1 MARNQREVEDALFQI
16 KNLEESLQRNAQG
29 ILSSTMKEEINSLV
43 KESLKEQDEV
53 EDEEEVDV
61 DIEDTDTDNEEGDD
75 DQEYDMD
82 DMDDTEMMGQIDL
95 PSDDDTVDLTQAS
108 DTEVLRV
115 FRAMGDN
122 DGVVV
127 KRDDN
132 MIHLSDNENNAEY
145 IIQLAESMMDDG
157 ELKEFGKSEF
167 DMYSHHFGDDDEF
180 SFEDEEEDDFSF
192 EDEEE
197 DDYGLGIPDDMP
209 AYKTKYRYSDE
220 DTMGF
225 EDDEEEDFS
234 FGDDDLMMKGG
245 YGAKKSRGDS
255 DETSETIYE
264 LELDDMGL
272 KDGKTSKFSLS
283 EFDDFS
289 MEDDFS
295 FGDDEEFEGDYD
307 YREFDEEMMTSPI
320 EGEAQTSQTQ
330 KTPTPMQES
339 KGRFKAKGTGM
350 GNASKFKYDKKPNMG
365 GGFKTVKRNANKT
378 MGTGKA
384 KFEYKEEVNGEGFGK
399 KIGSKKMETKEAA
412 RTYGNGSK
420 SGRGLRK
427 GITPN
432 RNLTLENERELDL
445 LRNKNDEYRKALDL
459 FRSKLNEVAVFNSNL
474 AYATRLFTEH
484 STTKQEKINILRR
497 FDNVETLK
505 ESKNLYKNIKSELG
519 SDKPSEN
526 TITESVQRRVE
537 ITPSTGSA
545 VNLIESKT
553 YENPQ
558 FLRMKDL
565 MTKIK

>member
-16 KNLEESLQRNAQG
+16 KNLEESLKRNAQG

-53 EDEEEVDV
+53 EDEEEIDV
-61 DIEDTDTDNEEGDD
+61 DIEDTDIDNEEGTDD
-75 DQEYDMD
+75 DEYAMD
-82 DMDDTEMMGQIDL
+82 DMGDDEMMGQPVM

-108 DTEVLRV
+108 DAEVLRV

-132 MIHLSDNENNAEY
+132 MIHLSDNENDTEY
-145 IIQLAESMMDDG
+145 IIQLSESMMDDS

-167 DMYSHHFGDDDEF
+167 DMYSHHFGDGEDDDDDFENL
-180 SFEDEEEDDFSF
+180 SFDFEDEDEEEDFKGQRDILNY
-192 EDEEE
+192 EDRAVGRMLDNFGN
-197 DDYGLGIPDDMP
+197 DDY
-209 AYKTKYRYSDE
+209 DE
-220 DTMGF
+220 H
-225 EDDEEEDFS
+225 DDEELWNDESLAEEMETITMDN
-234 FGDDDLMMKGG
+234 GQTI
-245 YGAKKSRGDS
+245 SRPA
-255 DETSETIYE
+255 ETTENIYE
-264 LELDDMGL
+264 LELDDEDDMFS
-272 KDGKTSKFSLS
+272 GKTRKKI
-283 EFDDFS
+283 DF

-295 FGDDEEFEGDYD
+295 SEEYHQ
-307 YREFDEEMMTSPI
+307 MM
-320 EGEAQTSQTQ
+320 
-330 KTPTPMQES
+330 ES
-339 KGRFKAKGTGM
+339 KGFKAKGVGM
-350 GNASKFKYDKKPNMG
+350 GNASKYRMSKKPNMD
-365 GGFKTVKRNANKT
+365 GGFKTVKKNANKT

-384 KFEYKEEVNGEGFGK
+384 KFEYKEGENLDGEFK
-399 KIGSKKMETKEAA
+399 VKPSMRKSEFKEAS
-412 RTYGNGSK
+412 RTLGNGRSWGK
-420 SGRGLRK
+420 SGVDKRRTAPANLRK
-427 GITPN
+427 ESTEE
-432 RNLTLENERELDL
+432 LEL
-445 LRNKNDEYRKALDL
+445 LRAKNDEYRKALDL
-459 FRSKLNEVAVFNSNL
+459 FRTKLNEVAVFNSNL

-497 FDNVETLK
+497 FDNAETLK
-505 ESKNLYKNIKSELG
+505 ESKNLYRTLKSELD
-519 SDKPSEN
+519 SPKASEN

>member
-53 EDEEEVDV
+53 EDEEEIDV
-61 DIEDTDTDNEEGDD
+61 DIEDTDIDNEEGTDD
-75 DQEYDMD
+75 DEYAID
-82 DMDDTEMMGQIDL
+82 DMGDEEMMGQPVM

-108 DTEVLRV
+108 DAEVLRV

-132 MIHLSDNENNAEY
+132 MIHLSDNENDTEY
-145 IIQLAESMMDDG
+145 IIQLSESMMDDS

-167 DMYSHHFGDDDEF
+167 DMYSHHFGDDEDEDDF
-180 SFEDEEEDDFSF
+180 ENLSFDFEDEDEEEDEFG
-192 EDEEE
+192 
-197 DDYGLGIPDDMP
+197 DYMPMNKLDMGIREKGMLNQDPF
-209 AYKTKYRYSDE
+209 ASKFKSSKFKSNE
-220 DTMGF
+220 F
-225 EDDEEEDFS
+225 EDDFDYSSLAEEEPMVQ
-234 FGDDDLMMKGG
+234 GVQDDGSPMP
-245 YGAKKSRGDS
+245 AERT
-255 DETSETIYE
+255 ENIYE
-264 LELDDMGL
+264 LELDDMM
-272 KDGKTSKFSLS
+272 DFEDS
-283 EFDDFS
+283 ETPIEF
-289 MEDDFS
+289 MEDDFE
-295 FGDDEEFEGDYD
+295 DI
-307 YREFDEEMMTSPI
+307 RNHRMM
-320 EGEAQTSQTQ
+320 EA
-330 KTPTPMQES
+330 
-339 KGRFKAKGTGM
+339 KGFKAKGVGM
-350 GNASKFKYDKKPNMG
+350 GNASKYRMSKKPNMD
-365 GGFKTVKRNANKT
+365 GGFKTVKKNANKT

-384 KFEYKEEVNGEGFGK
+384 KFEYKEGENLEGEFNVK
-399 KIGSKKMETKEAA
+399 PKPSMRKSEFKEAS
-412 RTYGNGSK
+412 RTLGSGKSWGK
-420 SGRGLRK
+420 SGVDKRRTAPANLRK
-427 GITPN
+427 ESTEE
-432 RNLTLENERELDL
+432 LEL
-445 LRNKNDEYRKALDL
+445 LRAKNDEYRKALDL
-459 FRSKLNEVAVFNSNL
+459 FRTKLNEVAVFNSNL

-497 FDNVETLK
+497 FDNAETLK
-505 ESKNLYKNIKSELG
+505 ESKNLYRTLKSELD
-519 SDKPSEN
+519 SPKSSEN